1 MATPVHDFVPPRMID
16 HSPGLSSPYVAALQW
31 ALHRSP
37 SPRDIIPP
45 TQPRVC
51 SIVKPPP
58 EATTAPTMAP
68 TAVPASISTLSDDQL
83 RAALLAQGLGPG
95 PIVPSTRPLYERRLA
110 GILAHQV
117 EQQEEEQEH
126 QENAW
131 FEEDFEDED
140 DDEEEEEEEEEEQPS
155 AMVQESP
162 MSVLRSRTVRRK
174 EEKEEQE
181 DEGVSEEEGKG
192 SLFSYL
198 CSLLMFLV
206 KLVMVAVMVLV
217 VYLLVVPPGEEED
230 LHPSAPTED
239 LKA

>member
-140 DDEEEEEEEEEEQPS
+140 DDEEEEEEEEEQPS

-217 VYLLVVPPGEEED
+217 VYLLVVPSGEEED